1 MLKIILTLFA
11 ALYASLAMAAIDVN
25 TATATDLDTIKGIGP
40 KMAASILDERKK
52 NGNFKD
58 WADFAARVK
67 GVGEKNSAKFSEAG
81 LIVAG
86 KPLSGPAPQAAAAP
100 AKAKPAAAT
109 PAAQPAAARKPASA
123 AAK

>member
-1 MLKIILTLFA
+1 MLKIILALFA
-11 ALYASLAMAAIDVN
+11 ALYASLAMAAVDVN
-25 TATATDLDTIKGIGP
+25 TASATDLDTIKGIGP

-67 GVGEKNSAKFSEAG
+67 GVGEKNSAKFSESG
-81 LIVAG
+81 LTVAG
-86 KPLSGPAPQAAAAP
+86 KTFSGAAPKAAAP
-100 AKAKPAAAT
+100 AKAKPAAAAT
-109 PAAQPAAARKPASA
+109 PASQPAGAKKTAA